1 MPLVKNYMSCCQ
13 DQMMSID
20 VKWLNQKIV
29 FYPRVAT
36 ASGFVAWHCHWV
48 SAMAMKEAF
57 LQPIEKC

>member
-1 MPLVKNYMSCCQ
+1 MPLVKNYMSCCE

-36 ASGFVAWHCHWV
+36 ASGFVGWHCHLGI
-48 SAMAMKEAF
+48 SHGNERSISTAY
-57 LQPIEKC
+57 